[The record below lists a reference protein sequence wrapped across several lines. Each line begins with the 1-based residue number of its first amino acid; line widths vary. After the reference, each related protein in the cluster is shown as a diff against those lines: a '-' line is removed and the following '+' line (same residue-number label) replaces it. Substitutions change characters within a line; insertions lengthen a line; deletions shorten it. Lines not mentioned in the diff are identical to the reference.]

1 MTTTVIVKAH
11 CSANKE
17 VHAAITD
24 TASGSVIEEIVLQ
37 DGESAERV
45 VFDDRVITVREV
57 LK

>member
-11 CSANKE
+11 CATTKE